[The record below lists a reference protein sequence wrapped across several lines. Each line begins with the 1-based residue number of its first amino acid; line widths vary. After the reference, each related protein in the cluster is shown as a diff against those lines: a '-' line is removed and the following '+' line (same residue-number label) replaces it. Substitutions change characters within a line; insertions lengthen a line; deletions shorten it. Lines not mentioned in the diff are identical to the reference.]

1 MAIQRSRRLCGDAAH
16 AGDVEGAD
24 QQEGLLEGSFSWN
37 RCPINFAAYVLARSR
52 FLPANAE
59 APDAG
64 RLTRGRRR
72 AVLMPEKAPP
82 SAALRMGYSLTLC
95 DTRNAPQM
103 TCIRIGDDRKA
114 NLLN

>member
-1 MAIQRSRRLCGDAAH
+1 MLVASRE
-16 AGDVEGAD
+16 AGG
-24 QQEGLLEGSFSWN
+24 
-37 RCPINFAAYVLARSR
+37 
-52 FLPANAE
+52 
-59 APDAG
+59 
-64 RLTRGRRR
+64 R

-95 DTRNAPQM
+95 NTRNAPQM